1 MRISD
6 LSSDVC
12 SSDLVIHRQGYPKT
26 HLKLTVRVLIQ
37 RFFLDS
43 RFRVPQTR
51 RKPRKIAPNSEFWCR
66 VARSEEHTSE
76 LQSLMRISYAVF
88 CLTNKITIPH
98 LPLFLYLLFYLLSLL
113 LSYF

>member
-26 HLKLTVRVLIQ
+26 HPKLTVRVLIQ

-51 RKPRKIAPNSEFWCR
+51 RKPRKIAPNSEFWGR
-66 VARSEEHTSE
+66 VACVLGSPSVRFGVRSEERRVGKECVSTFRFRWSPYHNTKKAKKKKYDK
-76 LQSLMRISYAVF
+76 M
-88 CLTNKITIPH
+88 
-98 LPLFLYLLFYLLSLL
+98 
-113 LSYF
+113 